1 MRSCPMGDA
10 FEELFLR
17 AVAGVHL
24 RLPGHSQGIVL
35 PVQKRDESREV
46 RVKCRI
52 CKEETWLELPEDG
65 FARFLQDLADG
76 KII

>member
-1 MRSCPMGDA
+1 MGDA
-10 FEELFLR
+10 FEELLNEQSR
-17 AVAGVHL
+17 AYICGYL
-24 RLPGHSQGIVL
+24 GHSQGIVL